1 MKHFI
6 LQTYLLTLSTSYL
19 DSTHLLD
26 LLSSHC
32 WTSHLVG
39 MFQSRK
45 HFEVQW
51 DLILQMSYPGASNEI
66 YPPNDHSWSLL
77 VVIYEILPCHLLK
90 YTNITD
96 ATKSPDISCGF
107 MVVPKL
113 AFQQCGRCSVYLVI
127 TAPWRAAMILWCLM
141 FFDVWQSGFKK
152 VMNTKK
158 ESTQFLGHWSFGHL
172 MLRNLLVLL
181 KITHV
186 ISRRSKIQDCNQQ
199 LSLLR
204 QCLERMFWMNAFHN
218 FHRSTVFSWLSLI
231 IT

>member
-1 MKHFI
+1 MGISSFKWDI
-6 LQTYLLTLSTSYL
+6 L
-19 DSTHLLD
+19 
-26 LLSSHC
+26 
-32 WTSHLVG
+32 
-39 MFQSRK
+39 
-45 HFEVQW
+45 
-51 DLILQMSYPGASNEI
+51 YPGASNGIISSKRPFMKPSGRDLWDPSLSFTQI
-66 YPPNDHSWSLL
+66 YKHHW
-77 VVIYEILPCHLLK
+77 CHQ
-90 YTNITD
+90 I
-96 ATKSPDISCGF
+96 PISCGF
-107 MVVPKL
+107 MVVPEL
-113 AFQQCGRCSVYLVI
+113 VFQQCGRCFVYLVI
-127 TAPWRAAMILWCLM
+127 TAPRRAAMILWCLM

-186 ISRRSKIQDCNQQ
+186 ISRRSKIKDCNQQ

-204 QCLERMFWMNAFHN
+204 QCLERMFWMNTFHN